1 MKRQNDYFE
10 MMENQV
16 VYCVKA
22 SKLLTAILGDFQ
34 PQHIALKRAEM
45 HHIEHEADNVRHD
58 ALRKLAREFIT
69 PIERDDILQ
78 LVQIIDDVTDA
89 IDEVVIDLYMYDVR
103 SLPTHALG
111 MAQLVARCVNAL
123 EAAVKELRH
132 FKKSETLTNL
142 LIEVNSIES
151 EADEAYVEAMHALFS
166 LEKDPLRAFGV
177 KEIYDSLESCCDL
190 CEHAADVIEN
200 TVMNNT

>member
-1 MKRQNDYFE
+1 MKHQNDYFE

-16 VYCVKA
+16 EYCVRA
-22 SKLLTAILGDFQ
+22 AKLLTDILGDYK
-34 PQHIALKRAEM
+34 PQHIALRRAEM
-45 HHIEHEADNVRHD
+45 HKIEHEADNVRHD
-58 ALRKLAREFIT
+58 ALQKLAREFIT

-89 IDEVVIDLYMYDVR
+89 IDEVIIDLYMYDVK
-103 SLPTHALG
+103 SLPSHALG
-111 MAQLVARCVNAL
+111 MAQLVTRCVGAL
-123 EAAVKELRH
+123 ETAVKELRH
-132 FKKSETLTNL
+132 FKKTDTLRGM
-142 LIEVNSIES
+142 LIEVNTLES
-151 EADEAYVEAMHALFS
+151 EADEAYVEAMHALFAV
-166 LEKDPLRAFGV
+166 EKDPIRAFGV